1 MIHIKRIEVLLLALS
16 NDTDVRN
23 SGLALQLAEQMY
35 TSGQYPVNMELLA
48 LATAS
53 SGNFEQAR
61 EQMQNAIAA
70 ETQHKSSSNL
80 KRMNDNLLLLQQK
93 QLPGLYWQDEIRHML
108 PPPTR
113 ALATFRDYPDLN
125 PI

>member
-1 MIHIKRIEVLLLALS
+1 
-16 NDTDVRN
+16 
-23 SGLALQLAEQMY
+23 MY
-35 TSGQYPVNMELLA
+35 KSGQYPVNMELLA

-53 SGNFEQAR
+53 SGNFERAA

-70 ETQHKSSSNL
+70 EQQHKRSSNL
-80 KRMNDNLLLLQQK
+80 KRMNDNLLLLKQK
-93 QLPGLYWQDEIRHML
+93 KLPGLYWQDEISHMM

-113 ALATFRDYPDLN
+113 ALATFRDYPDPN